1 MEVLKIIGLTE
12 ADIRKVSVETADSIN
27 ELEDLSSYI
36 DSGEAPNNLKDAYG
50 SLLKEVEKYL
60 YSSEFKSDAK
70 KAGVSISISD
80 IEEDVIVAEIPRVK
94 PKTLDER
101 IAERKKGK
109 SISEIEKVE
118 EPIVEEQIIDIEEPI
133 IEDTIIEDKDL
144 IVVSELFG
152 VSVKGTKSGE
162 MLGRDRFSMMLSY
175 GDTDYILGFFEDS
188 KGYNYKLELPLSL
201 GQVVFSFSNLGD
213 SGNYKSI
220 LDVWKA
226 YVDDNMATLNLIS
239 RSENELESLSNVLGF
254 SSVTKER
261 IPLSSSELKDEKYNY
276 ELYENA
282 NDIYSRSI
290 SSKIYYDIDKYLKA
304 QWTAKESKSNEV
316 YTHGLQYKD
325 YVYKSVEK
333 LYGKGG
339 YSIVAKK
346 YTFFVPKGLNK
357 KDVFGEIGTHLKETT
372 IKTSKFEKDIEIGKR
387 FQVSTGKIEDAVE
400 CRVVGSEYKDSN
412 GRILIVDEAGDAYK
426 ISADAYNYFLKYYG
440 GVSLKVSESTI
451 VVLYNNNIVGIITAE
466 KFNSFEIIGMFDI
479 KDFKSQLRNIDANA
493 YDFMV
498 SEEDEVEEVVEVE
511 IEEIKEVE
519 EESDD
524 QEALK
529 KELIER
535 IDFLEELLEDAV
547 DEGDNQTLIDELNME
562 LESLNDL
569 LDDIGW
575 TK

>member
-27 ELEDLSSYI
+27 ELEALSSYI
-36 DSGEAPNNLKDAYG
+36 DSGEAPNNLKEAYD
-50 SLLKEVEKYL
+50 SLLKEIEKYL
-60 YSSEFKSDAK
+60 YSSEFKSEAK

-80 IEEDVIVAEIPRVK
+80 VEEEVVVAEIPKVK
-94 PKTLDER
+94 SKTLSER

-118 EPIVEEQIIDIEEPI
+118 EPILEEPI
-133 IEDTIIEDKDL
+133 IEEPVIEDEDL

-175 GDTDYILGFFEDS
+175 GNTDYILGFFEDS
-188 KGYNYKLELPLSL
+188 KGYHYKLELPLSL

-213 SGNYKSI
+213 SGSYKSI
-220 LDVWKA
+220 LDVWRA
-226 YVDDNMATLNLIS
+226 YAEDNTATLNLIS

-261 IPLSSSELKDEKYNY
+261 IPLSNSQLKDEKYNY

-290 SSKIYYDIDKYLKA
+290 SLRIYYDIAKYLKA
-304 QWTAKESKSNEV
+304 QWTAKKSNSNEWEV
-316 YTHGLQYKD
+316 YVHGLQYKD
-325 YVYKSVEK
+325 YVYKSAES
-333 LYGKGG
+333 LYNKGG

-387 FQVSTGKIEDAVE
+387 FQVSMGKVEDAVD
-400 CRVVGSEYKDSN
+400 CRVVGSEYKESN
-412 GRILIVDEAGDAYK
+412 GRILIVDEAGDSYK

-440 GVSLKVSESTI
+440 VVSLKVSESTI

-466 KFNSFEIIGMFDI
+466 KFNSSEIIGMFDI
-479 KDFKSQLRNIDANA
+479 EDFKSQLRNVDTNA

-498 SEEDEVEEVVEVE
+498 SEEDEVEEAVEVE
-511 IEEIKEVE
+511 IENIE
-519 EESDD
+519 EGDD
-524 QEALK
+524 DEDALK
-529 KELIER
+529 KELVER
-535 IDFLEELLEDAV
+535 IDFLEELLQDAV
-547 DEGDNQTLIDELNME
+547 DDGDNQTLIDELNME

-569 LDDIGW
+569 LDDIG
-575 TK
+575 

>member
-12 ADIRKVSVETADSIN
+12 ADIRKVSVETADLIN
-27 ELEDLSSYI
+27 ELEALSSYI
-36 DSGEAPNNLKDAYG
+36 DSGEAPNNLKEAYD
-50 SLLKEVEKYL
+50 SLLKEIEKYL
-60 YSSEFKSDAK
+60 YSSEFKSEAK
-70 KAGVSISISD
+70 KTGVSISISD
-80 IEEDVIVAEIPRVK
+80 VEEEVVVAEIPKVK
-94 PKTLDER
+94 SKTLSER
-101 IAERKKGK
+101 IAERKKEK

-118 EPIVEEQIIDIEEPI
+118 EPIIEETIVEEPIIEEAVIEEPI
-133 IEDTIIEDKDL
+133 IEDEDL

-175 GDTDYILGFFEDS
+175 GNTDYILGFFEDS
-188 KGYNYKLELPLSL
+188 KGYHYKLELPLSL

-226 YVDDNMATLNLIS
+226 YTEDNTATLSLIS

-261 IPLSSSELKDEKYNY
+261 IPLSNSQLKDEKYNY

-290 SSKIYYDIDKYLKA
+290 SSKIYYDIAKYLKA
-304 QWTAKESKSNEV
+304 QWTAKKSNSNEV
-316 YTHGLQYKD
+316 YVHGLQYKD
-325 YVYKSVEK
+325 YVYKSAER
-333 LYGKGG
+333 LYNKGG

-387 FQVSTGKIEDAVE
+387 FQVSMGKVEDAVD
-400 CRVVGSEYKDSN
+400 CRVVGSEYKESN
-412 GRILIVDEAGDAYK
+412 GRILIVDEAGDSYK
-426 ISADAYNYFLKYYG
+426 VSSDAYNYFLKYYG

-466 KFNSFEIIGMFDI
+466 KFNSSEIIGMFDI
-479 KDFKSQLRNIDANA
+479 EDFKSQLRNIDTNA

-498 SEEDEVEEVVEVE
+498 SEEDEVEEAVEVE
-511 IEEIKEVE
+511 IENIE
-519 EESDD
+519 EGDD
-524 QEALK
+524 DEDALK
-529 KELIER
+529 KELVER
-535 IDFLEELLEDAV
+535 IDFLEELLQDAV
-547 DEGDNQTLIDELNME
+547 DDGDNQTLIDELNME

-569 LDDIGW
+569 LDDIG
-575 TK
+575 